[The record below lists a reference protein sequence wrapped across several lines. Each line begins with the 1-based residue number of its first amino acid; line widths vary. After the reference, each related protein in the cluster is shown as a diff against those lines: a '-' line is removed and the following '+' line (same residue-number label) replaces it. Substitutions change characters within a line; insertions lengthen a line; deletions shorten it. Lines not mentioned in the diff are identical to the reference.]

1 MGGDALVKSCR
12 STIYFF
18 PAEEALYAAIDIYL
32 VGAKWMSQ
40 WSFENDTDATQTYYH
55 KHKTQLN
62 ITSGAEVAK
71 SMNLGAE
78 LKTLAIDVN
87 SWRKT
92 FTDHETST
100 TSRTRSLTVNIP
112 PKTKITFYQRQ
123 YEFKVAIY
131 FISDSWSKE
140 WKVGTSEDGKR
151 LLTKECTVEIMSDDF
166 LAKDAGLY
174 SAAVGS
180 MEVKTVSR
188 VDLHRYGG
196 VKNRD
201 LLPER
206 AKQALHRMNL

>member
-1 MGGDALVKSCR
+1 
-12 STIYFF
+12 
-18 PAEEALYAAIDIYL
+18 
-32 VGAKWMSQ
+32 
-40 WSFENDTDATQTYYH
+40 
-55 KHKTQLN
+55 
-62 ITSGAEVAK
+62 
-71 SMNLGAE
+71 MNLGAE

-92 FTDHETST
+92 ITDHETST

-112 PKTKITFYQRQ
+112 PKTKIT
-123 YEFKVAIY
+123 
-131 FISDSWSKE
+131 KE

-188 VDLHRYGG
+188 VGLHRYGG